1 MMGDCKCDVSLCTKL
16 SLESLRG
23 PVSDNVDV
31 FVDLQSALHYTKLNS
46 VNVGAEQDGC
56 GALASCEACH
66 WTSRI
71 ATCKMAFSGH
81 KYNRE
86 SLKVISCVM
95 LLVTCK
101 LNAWTSIYLST
112 CILCLGFSVLQPL
125 NGY

>member
-1 MMGDCKCDVSLCTKL
+1 M
-16 SLESLRG
+16 
-23 PVSDNVDV
+23 SDNVDV

-56 GALASCEACH
+56 GDLVSCEACH

-71 ATCKMAFSGH
+71 ATCKIAFSGH

-101 LNAWTSIYLST
+101 LVIFDMTSMPGRVSTYLHVY
-112 CILCLGFSVLQPL
+112 CAKVFLFCNP
-125 NGY
+125 

>member
-1 MMGDCKCDVSLCTKL
+1 MGDCKCDVSLCTKL

-46 VNVGAEQDGC
+46 VNVGAEQDGF

-101 LNAWTSIYLST
+101 LVIFDMTSTPGPVSTYLLHVY
-112 CILCLGFSVLQPL
+112 CA
-125 NGY
+125 